1 MLDGSK
7 QRFQTRLVYLFAAT
21 ATFGVLPFALVR
33 YFEGEYL
40 KAFIDV
46 LIVFAAT
53 MNAFFAWRTQRI
65 VEASFFAAI
74 LYSGG
79 TLAVLY
85 LNPPVYFFWLFP
97 AISAN
102 FFLLGAGPAI
112 AVNVLLIGAS
122 VPLAMKLDDN
132 IAGAGM
138 IVSAT
143 FAGCMTYVFARLTE
157 KQQALLERFASEDAL
172 TGLANRRML
181 DIEMR
186 SCIQDFNRSGVPAS
200 VIVLDID
207 NFKAVNDIWGHQHGD
222 ELLINIS
229 RLLSARTRKTDRI
242 FRFGG
247 EEFVIISR
255 NTPLDGARKVAEE
268 LREQIAAQLHHNDQ
282 EITASFGCAQLQT
295 NETARKWFD
304 RADQAMYVAK
314 KQGKNRVEVA
324 GYQTGR

>member
-7 QRFQTRLVYLFAAT
+7 QRFQTRLVYLFAAM
-21 ATFGVLPFALVR
+21 ATFGVLPFAILR
-33 YFEGEYL
+33 YLDGEYL
-40 KAFIDV
+40 KAVIDV
-46 LIVFAAT
+46 LIVCAAA
-53 MNAFFAWRTQRI
+53 MNAFFAWRTHRI
-65 VEASFFAAI
+65 AEASFFAAI

-85 LNPPVYFFWLFP
+85 LNSPMYFFWLFP

-102 FFLLGAGPAI
+102 FFLLRAGPAI
-112 AVNVLLIGAS
+112 AVNALLIVAS
-122 VPLAMKLDDN
+122 LPLAMRLDDS

-186 SCIQDFNRSGVPAS
+186 RCIQDFNRSGVPAS

-207 NFKAVNDIWGHQHGD
+207 NFKTVNDLWGHQHGD

-229 RLLSARTRKTDRI
+229 RVLSARTRKTDRI

-247 EEFVIISR
+247 EEFVIIARS
-255 NTPLDGARKVAEE
+255 TTLDGARKVAEE
-268 LREQIAAQLHHNDQ
+268 LREQIAAHLHHNDQ

-295 NETARKWFD
+295 NETARNWFD

-314 KQGKNRVEVA
+314 KQGKNRVAVA
-324 GYQTGR
+324 GY